1 MMGKRILIVED
12 EIRISHLMKMYLE
25 RETFLVDVADNG
37 VDGLSI
43 ALQEN
48 IDLIILDVSMP
59 GKDGFTVLEELRQTK
74 NTPVI
79 MLSARGEAHDQKRG
93 FDLGATDYIL
103 KPFSPRDVIQKIKA
117 ILLSEQPC

>member
-1 MMGKRILIVED
+1 MAKRILIVED
-12 EIRISHLMKMYLE
+12 EIRISTLMKMYLE
-25 RETFLVDVADNG
+25 RETFLVEIADNG
-37 VDGLSI
+37 VDGLDI
-43 ALQEN
+43 ALQED

-59 GKDGFTVLEELRQTK
+59 GKDGYTVLEELRRAK

-103 KPFSPRDVIQKIKA
+103 KPFSPRDVILKIKT
-117 ILLSEQPC
+117 ILFSEQPC